1 MIDTGKAGPE
11 EAEVKIQGKI
21 QESVRW
27 QRTEEILDH
36 WRVPSG
42 KVRTSG
48 RAVWRLLGLRRD

>member
-36 WRVPSG
+36 WRYKCLFALCFSG
-42 KVRTSG
+42 C
-48 RAVWRLLGLRRD
+48 